1 MLPIVGPAWPE
12 QRHELLAMAEVVA
25 VGNRIGALRANAFI
39 PSQPSSGLAR
49 SRRAADGGPAMR
61 GS

>member
-12 QRHELLAMAEVVA
+12 QRAELLAIAEVAGVA
-25 VGNRIGALRANAFI
+25 QRIAALRANVLMAGTA
-39 PSQPSSGLAR
+39 SASLAR

-61 GS
+61 SR